1 MFVLSGKI
9 KFGSSG
15 EKDAI
20 EINKNNPERIIK
32 KPTVSIILL
41 IKNSVIF
48 FGIFDKF
55 IITIQLI
62 TLYHLIFID
71 KIIFLYVRKNLYYWG
86 RFIKFNT
93 W

>member
-1 MFVLSGKI
+1 MFSGKI

-20 EINKNNPERIIK
+20 DMNKNNPRRIIK
-32 KPTVSIILL
+32 KPVYSINLL
-41 IKNSVIF
+41 VKNNVIF

-71 KIIFLYVRKNLYYWG
+71 KIIFLYVRENLYYWG